1 MFTSR
6 AEHRLLLREGNAD
19 ERLTAIGRD
28 VGLVDDSHWKLF
40 SDKMAKMKIALDA
53 MKNIRIRPNAETREK
68 LDKIGAATPGK
79 AVELAAL
86 LRQPQME
93 IERLSIFYPELEGMD
108 EEILREVETQ
118 VRYEGYLKK
127 QEDLVAKFKLLED
140 VALPQE
146 IDYETVSGLTREVIE
161 KLTNVAPMTLGQ
173 ASRISGITP
182 AAISCLEIHLKK
194 NGTFCNSNHAEC

>member
-1 MFTSR
+1 
-6 AEHRLLLREGNAD
+6 
-19 ERLTAIGRD
+19 
-28 VGLVDDSHWKLF
+28 
-40 SDKMAKMKIALDA
+40 
-53 MKNIRIRPNAETREK
+53 
-68 LDKIGAATPGK
+68 
-79 AVELAAL
+79 
-86 LRQPQME
+86 
-93 IERLSIFYPELEGMD
+93 MD

-194 NGTFCNSNHAEC
+194 MGLL